1 MTDTIHGDNFTLY
14 LIPARV
20 RRIPGDS
27 HACHIAQDG
36 AALCGTALGEP
47 YRESQYRY
55 AYNVCKACERA
66 QASPQ
71 MALIAE
77 GIG

>member
-1 MTDTIHGDNFTLY
+1 MTTY
-14 LIPARV
+14 LIPART

-27 HACHIAQDG
+27 HACHLINQDG
-36 AALCGTALGEP
+36 APLCGVVLGEP
-47 YRESQYRY
+47 YRPVALKY
-55 AYNVCKACERA
+55 AYNLCKACERA

-77 GIG
+77 AIV